1 MKKYTYPEAK
11 KLIQSICEAA
21 KNGAYDT
28 REKFFAMLNEN
39 PDVASQ
45 GYNAFGKIF
54 FWNNASAHLYGYSEH
69 AVFKK
74 DVIELILP
82 PELRLFARDMI
93 QVARKTGK
101 FPDAGS
107 CDLIRSNGEYVTV
120 FSGHL
125 VFQWDEG
132 TEPEFYCIDVA
143 IDPVSS

>member
-11 KLIQSICEAA
+11 TLIQSICEAA

-28 REKFFAMLNEN
+28 REKFMAMLDQN
-39 PDVASQ
+39 PSVASQ
-45 GYNAFGKIF
+45 GYNALGEIF
-54 FWNNASAHLYGYSEH
+54 FWNNTATHLYGYSERT
-69 AVFKK
+69 AINK
-74 DVIELILP
+74 DIFELILP
-82 PELRLFARDMI
+82 PELRPFARDMTLL
-93 QVARKTGK
+93 ARETGK
-101 FPDAGS
+101 VAEAGS

-132 TEPEFYCIDVA
+132 TEPEFYCVDAA